1 MWPNART
8 TKIQALF
15 SLPILSYRWASEAQ
29 ESEVTLPGHGRART
43 CPRQA
48 GSAPQ
53 TEYGALISKGDHK
66 KFSPYSSF
74 LLHPGKKE
82 VSRKGLLK
90 MSLIS
95 QMLLFFLKSMSLCME
110 KRSPPPN
117 PKSAKSSET
126 LHGVKSIILIS
137 FSKCLFSKSY
147 NNCFRNGG
155 KRTKVLLLLLF
166 EQYAIQWL
174 YWTCIHFRLKKTRR
188 GGGVGTQPQAPVE
201 QGWFSGRTP
210 GGVLLH
216 PASKSSLSAVYPC
229 TSITEPWFWGH
240 QNQYRLGRS
249 ERSVCKEAEVAEGS
263 LWKELCWET
272 PRGVSAKRNRAAQSG
287 CRGGKQS
294 SLQQEDP
301 KILQCLPTRRAKVH
315 QQMKISL
322 RAILNICMEW
332 L

>member
-188 GGGVGTQPQAPVE
+188 GGGGRNPATSPSWAGVIFREDARRGAAPSRIEVKSICCVPLYQHHRTLILGTP
-201 QGWFSGRTP
+201 
-210 GGVLLH
+210 
-216 PASKSSLSAVYPC
+216 
-229 TSITEPWFWGH
+229 EPIQTWEIREV
-240 QNQYRLGRS
+240 RLQRS
-249 ERSVCKEAEVAEGS
+249 
-263 LWKELCWET
+263 
-272 PRGVSAKRNRAAQSG
+272 
-287 CRGGKQS
+287 RGG
-294 SLQQEDP
+294 
-301 KILQCLPTRRAKVH
+301 RR
-315 QQMKISL
+315 
-322 RAILNICMEW
+322 
-332 L
+332 